1 MGAVAIREKLQD
13 YIRNADDKK
22 VKAIYTMVES
32 DIEFNYQWWKDEAL
46 VKELAADVKAIKA
59 KKQRTYTL
67 ENVNEK
73 INRRRKKII

>member
-22 VKAIYTMVES
+22 VKAIYTMVEN
-32 DIEFNYQWWKDEAL
+32 DIEFNYRWWNDEAL
-46 VKELAADVKAIKA
+46 VKELTEDVKDIKA

-67 ENVNEK
+67 EAVQSK
-73 INRRRKKII
+73 INRRRKKNI

>member
-46 VKELAADVKAIKA
+46 VKELAADVKAVKA

-67 ENVNEK
+67 EDVKEK

>member
-67 ENVNEK
+67 EDVKEK

>member
-22 VKAIYTMVES
+22 VKAIYTMVEN
-32 DIEFNYQWWKDEAL
+32 DIEFNYRWWKDEAL
-46 VKELAADVKAIKA
+46 VNELADDIKAIKA

-67 ENVNEK
+67 EAVQAK

>member
-22 VKAIYTMVES
+22 VKAIYTMVEN
-32 DIEFNYQWWKDEAL
+32 DIESNYRWWKDEAL
-46 VKELAADVKAIKA
+46 VKEFADDVKAIKT

-67 ENVNEK
+67 EAVKAK
-73 INRRRKKII
+73 INSRRKKII

>member
-67 ENVNEK
+67 EDVKEK
-73 INRRRKKII
+73 IDRRRKKII